1 MQNINVERRMY
12 MTIELYNLSE
22 KELQDLRDLEN
33 KYPNEFM
40 LKITKKAFDGHE
52 MAKMFIETIEVIVPI
67 IELILLWKEIR
78 DKCKKDDE
86 ITKNAVNNIK
96 IVANHPDGTKYS
108 IEMENASQEALNAVL
123 HTYNQTE
130 EV

>member
-1 MQNINVERRMY
+1 MTVE
-12 MTIELYNLSE
+12 LHNLSE

-86 ITKNAVNNIK
+86 MTKNAVKNIK
-96 IVANHPDGTKYS
+96 IVVNYPAGKKYS
-108 IEMENASQEALNAVL
+108 IEMENASQEVLNAVL
-123 HTYNQTE
+123 NTCNQTE
-130 EV
+130 GV